1 MHHALISAGYEV
13 LLADHADEALG
24 LVRRHRLAGL
34 LLEIDLAGLRTEELL
49 SRVLREEPELAVVV
63 ATTTNDGERAAQCLQ
78 LGAMDFLVKPVE
90 NLRLTKAIE
99 RALRE
104 RDARIGRARAQQLL
118 RDEVTRLSLDLRRER
133 AASEQ
138 LSVGTLES
146 LVYMMEVRD
155 RHLPGHSL
163 RVAQV
168 AASIAA
174 ELGRTDDEIE
184 AVRIAGRLH
193 DVGMIC
199 VGEGILSKPGPL
211 SETEFARMKEH
222 VIIGSEI
229 LAPMPNLRAVGS
241 FVRSHHEHWDGSGY
255 PDGLVGD
262 CIPWGARLIAA
273 AEVFDALTTSR
284 PYRREQPL
292 EEAIE
297 RIREMKGTVLDPQ
310 VVDALAAT
318 VDRRRALSFIDGR
331 EPALAPP
338 VASAL
343 MAG

>member
-1 MHHALISAGYEV
+1 MQEALLSSGYEV

-24 LVRRHRLAGL
+24 LVRRQRIACL
-34 LLEIDLAGLRTEELL
+34 LLEIDLAAPRAEEFLP
-49 SRVLREEPELAVVV
+49 RVLREEPELAVVV
-63 ATTTNDGERAAQCLQ
+63 ATTANDGERAAQCLQ

-90 NLRLTKAIE
+90 NARLTKAIE

-104 RDARIGRARAQQLL
+104 RHARMGRARAQELL

-133 AASEQ
+133 AASER

-184 AVRIAGRLH
+184 AVRVAGRLH

-211 SETEFARMKEH
+211 SETESARMKEH

-229 LAPMPNLRAVGS
+229 LAPMPSLRAVSS
-241 FVRSHHEHWDGSGY
+241 FVRSHHEHWDGGGY

-262 CIPWGARLIAA
+262 SIPWGARVIGA

-284 PYRREQPL
+284 PYRSAQPL
-292 EEAIE
+292 EEAID
-297 RIREMKGTVLDPQ
+297 RMRELKGTVLDPQ
-310 VVDALAAT
+310 GFDALAAT
-318 VDRRRALSFIDGR
+318 VDRRRALPFIDGR
-331 EPALAPP
+331 DPTLAPA

-343 MAG
+343 RAG